1 MDEPRNLTL
10 VMDFYEL
17 TMSQCYFNQNKDLEV
32 VFDLFYRKNPDDG
45 GLCVLAGL
53 EQVVEYVKNLHFSKA
68 TSSIWRVWAS
78 SARNF

>member
-32 VFDLFYRKNPDDG
+32 VFDLFYRKIRMTEVFACWPDSN
-45 GLCVLAGL
+45 
-53 EQVVEYVKNLHFSKA
+53 KSWN
-68 TSSIWRVWAS
+68 T
-78 SARNF
+78 